1 MSKDTTFTITML
13 DGTRQEMTKKEI
25 MAYFNLPERLAHGRL
40 EKNLWRT
47 EVLLK
52 QTPEQARQAN
62 IKRMK
67 RVLQSEFVTPKPER
81 FPYTG
86 HY

>member
-1 MSKDTTFTITML
+1 MTTEFVYPITML
-13 DGTRQEMTKKEI
+13 DGTKKEMTKKEV

-47 EVLLK
+47 EKQLR